1 MCKMKP
7 KSHKTYMK
15 KAAEEIT
22 LKECKNYVKHVYKLY
37 NIDL

>member
-1 MCKMKP
+1 
-7 KSHKTYMK
+7 MK

-37 NIDL
+37 NIDLW